1 MISKGVKSIF
11 PIKHQDIWDRY
22 KQHIQTFWTTEE
34 VSLQD
39 DLRDLENSQRGRK
52 TLYKTSSGLFC

>member
-39 DLRDLENSQRGRK
+39 DLRDLK
-52 TLYKTSSGLFC
+52 TLKREKNIL